1 MFFSQRNNVKNVL
14 QTANNQIQKK
24 EKRNEKQGKLKTMNI
39 KVFNKKKILFIA
51 KTKKK
56 KKLYVFMINRRK

>member
-1 MFFSQRNNVKNVL
+1 MCYKQPTTRYK
-14 QTANNQIQKK
+14 KK

-51 KTKKK
+51 KNQKTVCFYDKQAKIK
-56 KKLYVFMINRRK
+56 EFLKFVGK